1 MANENEIQALIQ
13 LLDDEDKEVFRH
25 VHDRLIS
32 LGTDVIPKL
41 EQAWSSELNP
51 ATHERLEE
59 IIREIQFSSLENEWI
74 EWVETDTPELLTG
87 AYLVARYFYPELKF
101 EEVEKRILKLKQTI
115 WLELNYNQT
124 PLEQIQIFNQVFYN
138 YHDFQGSQNTA
149 EYQDLCINNVLETK
163 KGSSIAVGIIYQIVA
178 NELNLP
184 IYGVTLSQHYILA
197 FCKKTLLDFTAENL
211 EKDVMFYINPVNRG
225 SIFSRNEVKDYL
237 DKLKAEHHP
246 RNFQPASNKEI
257 IREMLTYL
265 LETTNLADPERQHA
279 EINKLLGY
287 LA

>member
-1 MANENEIQALIQ
+1 MANDNEIQALIQ

-25 VHDRLIS
+25 VHDKLLS
-32 LGTDVIPKL
+32 LGTEVIPSL

-59 IIREIQFSSLENEWI
+59 IIREIQFTSLENEWI
-74 EWVETDTPELLTG
+74 EWVETDSPELLTG

-138 YHDFQGSQNTA
+138 YHDFQGTQNTA
-149 EYQDLCINNVLETK
+149 EYQDLCINHVLETK

-197 FCKKTLLDFTAENL
+197 FCKKTLLDFTSENL
-211 EKDVMFYINPVNRG
+211 EKEVMFYINPVNRG

-237 DKLKAEHHP
+237 DKLKAEHHV

-265 LETTNLADPERQHA
+265 LETTNLSDPERQYA